1 MNTVTDDV
9 PITYR
14 DRSPLFKDA
23 EQLVRVGRD
32 VHGRDAL
39 LHPSAAEA
47 WSKMTTEAARS
58 VVTPLIVS
66 AFRSIDRQ
74 REIVRRKREKG
85 LSWDAILSV
94 SAYPGFSQHHTGC
107 AVYIGSP
114 GCCGLVEE
122 FENTKE
128 FRWLTMHAVEF
139 G

>member
-58 VVTPLIVS
+58 VVTLLIVS

-74 REIVRRKREKG
+74 SEIVR
-85 LSWDAILSV
+85 
-94 SAYPGFSQHHTGC
+94 F
-107 AVYIGSP
+107 
-114 GCCGLVEE
+114 LV
-122 FENTKE
+122 
-128 FRWLTMHAVEF
+128 
-139 G
+139 